1 MRVFVAG
8 ATGAIGRR
16 LVPRLVAAGHEVTGS
31 TRSTERAGQVRAAGA
46 EAAVCDAFDAPAVAA
61 AVADA
66 RAEVVVHQ
74 LTDLPERLDFR
85 RPEYGQTHRLRTEGT
100 ANLIA
105 AAQAAGA
112 RRFVAQ
118 SIAFMYAPAGDRV
131 KDEEGALLT
140 DVAGPF
146 GEGVAAMQAAERQVL
161 EAGGL
166 EGLVLRYGFFYG
178 PGTYYAADGTQAA
191 DVRRRRVPLVG
202 DGGGVTSFIH
212 VDDAAAATVA
222 ACERGAPGVYNVVD
236 DEPAPFRDWL
246 PFYAEAIG
254 AKPPRR
260 VPAWLARLV
269 AGRFAVGMATA
280 ARGASNAKA
289 KRELGW
295 EPRFPSWRQGFRE
308 ALG

>member
-8 ATGAIGRR
+8 ATGAMGRR
-16 LVPRLVAAGHEVTGS
+16 LVPQLVAAGHEVTGM
-31 TRSTERAGQVRAAGA
+31 TRSTERAEGVRAAGA
-46 EAAVCDAFDAPAVAA
+46 EAAVCDAFDAA
-61 AVADA
+61 AVDA
-66 RAEVVVHQ
+66 ALSRARPEVVVHQ
-74 LTDLPERLDFR
+74 LTDLPDRLDFR

-146 GEGVAAMQAAERQVL
+146 GEAVAAMQAAERQVL

-166 EGLVLRYGFFYG
+166 QGLVLRYGFFYG

-191 DVRRRRVPLVG
+191 DVRKRRVPLVG

-246 PFYAEAIG
+246 PFYAAAIG
-254 AKPPRR
+254 AKPPWR
-260 VPAWLARLV
+260 VPRWLARIA
-269 AGRFAVGMATA
+269 AGDFAVGMATA
-280 ARGASNAKA
+280 ARGSSNEKA

-295 EPRFPSWRQGFRE
+295 EPRYPSWRQGFRE